1 MNPDPPRLPPHS
13 RAAQEMV
20 AVIAAEA
27 RATGS
32 CTGRARLS
40 ARVLDVLASLPR
52 HKFLAPADARLAYIN
67 AAVHIGHGQ
76 TISQPYIVALMS
88 DLLDLPPSGDSKV
101 LEIGTGSG
109 YQTAVLAELAGRT
122 YSIDI
127 IPQLATEAAR
137 RLEDLGYRNVRIRTG
152 DGYLGWP
159 EEAPFDAI
167 LITAAVNEVPPPLL
181 EQLKPGGR
189 LVLPM
194 GRPSASQDLTVVEKG
209 LSGEVH
215 LRSLLPVAF
224 VPFRRA
230 GDAVSDS

>member
-1 MNPDPPRLPPHS
+1 
-13 RAAQEMV
+13 MV
-20 AVIAAEA
+20 AVIVAEA
-27 RATGS
+27 RATAS
-32 CTGRARLS
+32 YTGRARLS
-40 ARVLDVLASLPR
+40 ARVLGVLARLPR
-52 HKFLAPADARLAYIN
+52 HKFLPPADEGLAYIN

-76 TISQPYIVALMS
+76 TISQPYIVALMT
-88 DLLDLPPSGDSKV
+88 DLLDLPPNEDTKV

-109 YQTAVLAELAGRT
+109 YQTAVLAELAGSA

-137 RLEDLGYRNVRIRTG
+137 RLEDLGYRNVHIRSG

-159 EEAPFDAI
+159 DEAPFDAI
-167 LITAAVNEVPPPLL
+167 LITAAVSEVPPPLV
-181 EQLKPGGR
+181 EQLRPGGR
-189 LVLPM
+189 LVLPV
-194 GRPSASQDLTVVEKG
+194 GRPYASQDLTVVEKG

-230 GDAVSDS
+230 GDAASDP